1 MSPGTKGVKSKRWNY
16 GVFLLDFSVKNHVI
30 DTKFTFFRLVIFWP
44 LFSRIWNFVGT
55 SHLFFLFFLLQ
66 NERTNVIGF
75 GLILTSLRF
84 CPERVVVGEEAGNT
98 WIHFGCGAR
107 VTGWRTGRQACH
119 PPPLVSFSLI
129 LITLGP
135 SLLSLKS
142 PMVTINKKN
151 GALLARP
158 KKNCCAIRWPKCPR
172 LRKVQNE
179 NKGCSRKRKMNW
191 IYHDN
196 KQSFLFFFSLVHNI
210 LLIFCFIQLHKR
222 LENITKQTV
231 RQQQKAKLSLF
242 LLITVFFS
250 TVTDFRVGSMFN
262 EKYSLSS

>member
-1 MSPGTKGVKSKRWNY
+1 MEYSYLT
-16 GVFLLDFSVKNHVI
+16 FLLKTTWQTQSLPFLDLSSL
-30 DTKFTFFRLVIFWP
+30 DP
-44 LFSRIWNFVGT
+44 
-55 SHLFFLFFLLQ
+55 FFLGSEILLAPAISSFSFSSCKT
-66 NERTNVIGF
+66 NERTNQRTNVIGF

-84 CPERVVVGEEAGNT
+84 CPERVVVGEETGNT

-119 PPPLVSFSLI
+119 PPLLVSFSLI

-135 SLLSLKS
+135 SVLSLKS
-142 PMVTINKKN
+142 AMVTINKKN
-151 GALLARP
+151 GALLARQ

-179 NKGCSRKRKMNW
+179 NKGCSRKRKINW

-231 RQQQKAKLSLF
+231 KQQQKAKLSLF
-242 LLITVFFS
+242 LLITVFFY
-250 TVTDFRVGSMFN
+250 G
-262 EKYSLSS
+262 YWL